1 MEYLHAIAGSKENK
15 VRMKNK
21 LRKIM
26 INNLEYLYSVTDRFY
41 SGTGMSKLVI
51 KVFLSGYKQTPLLI
65 EFLTL
70 NDYYTG
76 QPLKSGIKLMN
87 KLMNTETEVNLNEPK
102 YIRQFILQ
110 GQMNGWTG
118 INIIE
123 KQNGLHYLEQLGLN
137 TDRLIP

>member
-1 MEYLHAIAGSKENK
+1 
-15 VRMKNK
+15 MKNK